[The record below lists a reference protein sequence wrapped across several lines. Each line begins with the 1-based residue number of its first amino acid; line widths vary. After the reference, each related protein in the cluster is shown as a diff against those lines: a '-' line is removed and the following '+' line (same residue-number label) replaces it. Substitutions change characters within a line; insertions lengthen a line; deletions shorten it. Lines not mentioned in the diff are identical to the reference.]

1 MILVNAFFVALY
13 LTWNWFEY
21 SALTTIY
28 HVVLSPRFPWGI
40 QISGTT
46 QNGYGLI
53 ADFDANL
60 GLIILLLAAVVN
72 LYLAFRLQR
81 NSEKSSD

>member
-1 MILVNAFFVALY
+1 MILVNAFFLALY

-21 SALTTIY
+21 SALTRIY
-28 HVVLSPRFPWGI
+28 HVVLSPQFPWGI
-40 QISGTT
+40 QISGST

-60 GLIILLLAAVVN
+60 GLIILLLATVIN

-81 NSEKSSD
+81 NGEKKQ